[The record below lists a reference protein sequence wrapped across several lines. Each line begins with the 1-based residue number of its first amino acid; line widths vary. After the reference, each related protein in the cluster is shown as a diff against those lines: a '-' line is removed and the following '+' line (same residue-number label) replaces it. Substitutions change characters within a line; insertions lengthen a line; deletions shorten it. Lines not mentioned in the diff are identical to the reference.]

1 VAAGSRQAATTVRYE
16 ARTTIDRPIGE
27 VFARLA
33 DLDGYAN
40 WMHRTGLFRRSGQ
53 TSDGHLGPGTEYFDA
68 TRMGTFRGQV
78 TDYEPPARIGFRETL
93 RLFGSDLMEARPEYL
108 LKADRDKTIVHHIAE
123 GELFGVMRLMKPVAS
138 LLARRERMQTVE
150 SLRRSLARHDE
161 DVAGWQPDALR
172 VHLEKDLA
180 APPGRVFGA
189 FAEARQLRQWWG
201 PSGFLVPQLQF
212 DVAEAANYRITMQP
226 PDGDAF
232 HLGGTFRVVDAPR
245 RLVFTFA
252 WEEPDPDD
260 QETLVT
266 LTFAPKGAGTHLTL
280 DQEPFTTEPRREL
293 HRNGWKETLERLQA
307 FLA

>member
-1 VAAGSRQAATTVRYE
+1 MAAESGQAATTVRYE

-33 DLDGYAN
+33 DLDGYTT

-53 TSDGHLGPGTEYFDA
+53 TSDGPLGPGTAYFDA

-78 TDYEPPARIGFRETL
+78 TDYQPPSRIGFRETL

-108 LKADRDKTIVHHIAE
+108 LEADRDRTIVHHIAE
-123 GELFGVMRLMKPVAS
+123 GELFGLMRLMKPVAA
-138 LLARRERMQTVE
+138 LLARSERTRTVE

-161 DVAGWQPDALR
+161 GVAVDALR
-172 VHLEKDLA
+172 LHLEKDLA
-180 APPGRVFGA
+180 APPERVFGA
-189 FAEARQLRQWWG
+189 FAEASQLRQWWG
-201 PSGFLVPQLQF
+201 PAGFLVPQLQF
-212 DVAEAANYRITMQP
+212 DAAEGASYRITMQP

-232 HLGGTFRVVDAPR
+232 QLGGTFRIVEAPW

-252 WEEPDPDD
+252 WEEPDPED

-266 LTFAPKGAGTHLTL
+266 LSFAPTGAGTHLSL
-280 DQEPFTTEPRREL
+280 DQDPFKTETRLEL
-293 HRNGWKETLERLQA
+293 HRNGWTETLERLER
-307 FLA
+307 FLS